1 MKRNL
6 LTYLLVVYLGI
17 GGVCGQSSA
26 GSDMNFNEIPQEN
39 LFIHYNTTFLLSGE
53 YLYYEIYCRNAKTHG
68 ASGISK
74 IAYVE
79 LVGENG
85 KSVFRHKLF
94 LEQGRGQGDFFV
106 PVSVKSGNYKLVG
119 YTQWMKNRGIDHF
132 FQGDISIVN
141 PYLSDQTA
149 LLATTNDTLNLENKT
164 KKEAEVNGNRTGNRS
179 NKWILSLT
187 DSVFGTREKV
197 DVTFRAKSA
206 AGIRG
211 DYSLSVRKADSFT
224 AAPMVSSQYFNV
236 SETENRSN
244 GGGTFYIPEM
254 RGDLISGTVT
264 SIDENNPLKDV
275 QVAMSIPGEEGMTKV
290 ANSNNEGIFYLNLD
304 KPYTSGQAIFQ
315 VISREKDQYRISIDP
330 KAPLEYTG
338 LSFYNFKLTP
348 QMEDALLKRSVHNQI
363 ENAFFSVKPD
373 TSVTAERRRPAY
385 LDKMYFYDLDEYTRF
400 PTVRETLVEIVNNVY
415 SRKIDD
421 ENYRI
426 QVRNYIFDSYVP
438 PNALP
443 LVLVDGIF
451 VQDHTYLLDYDAR
464 KIKKIGVLQD
474 KYILGLQIF
483 QGVVVMETLDG
494 DFSVPKTDAFTTIHQ
509 LGKPQERKKY
519 FSPVYGDSLSQK
531 ERIPDFRHQLLWK
544 PNIVI
549 HEKKATFSFFTSD
562 VKGRFVVSL
571 EGFTTGGK
579 AISLTKSFLV
589 E

>member
-1 MKRNL
+1 M
-6 LTYLLVVYLGI
+6 
-17 GGVCGQSSA
+17 
-26 GSDMNFNEIPQEN
+26 
-39 LFIHYNTTFLLSGE
+39 SGE
-53 YLYYEIYCRNAKTHG
+53 YLYYEIYCRNAKTNS
-68 ASGISK
+68 ASSISK

-79 LVGENG
+79 LVAENG
-85 KSVFRHKLF
+85 KSVFRHKIF

-141 PYLSDQTA
+141 PYLSDQTP
-149 LLATTNDTLNLENKT
+149 LLANTNDTLYTESNFKVEV
-164 KKEAEVNGNRTGNRS
+164 EANRS
-179 NKWILSLT
+179 RTEYRIDGEVLSLN
-187 DSVFGTREKV
+187 DSVFSNREKV
-197 DVTFRAKSA
+197 NLTFRAKSGA
-206 AGIRG
+206 SIQG
-211 DYSLSVRKADSFT
+211 DYSLSVRKVDSFT
-224 AAPMVSSQYFNV
+224 ASPMISLQNFNP
-236 SETENRSN
+236 SETRRDSKAEHF
-244 GGGTFYIPEM
+244 FYIPEM

-264 SIDENNPLKDV
+264 SIAENNPLKDA
-275 QVAMSIPGEEGMTKV
+275 QIAMSIPGEEGMTKV
-290 ANSNNEGIFYLNLD
+290 ANSDNEGIFYLNLD

-315 VISREKDQYRISIDP
+315 VINRKKDQYRISIDP
-330 KAPLEYTG
+330 KASLEYTA
-338 LSFYNFKLTP
+338 LSFYHFKLTP
-348 QMEDALLKRSVHNQI
+348 QMKDALLQRSVHNQI

-373 TSVTAERRRPAY
+373 TSVTAESRRPAY

-415 SRKIDD
+415 SRKIDH

-438 PNALP
+438 PNAQP

-464 KIKKIGVLQD
+464 KIEKIGVLQD

-483 QGVVVMETLDG
+483 QGVVVMETIDG
-494 DFSVPKTDAFTTIHQ
+494 DFSLPETDAFTTIQQ

-549 HEKKATFSFFTSD
+549 HEKEASFSFYTSD
-562 VKGRFVVSL
+562 VNGRFEVSL
-571 EGFTTGGK
+571 KGFTTGGK
-579 AISLTKSFLV
+579 AISLTESFLV